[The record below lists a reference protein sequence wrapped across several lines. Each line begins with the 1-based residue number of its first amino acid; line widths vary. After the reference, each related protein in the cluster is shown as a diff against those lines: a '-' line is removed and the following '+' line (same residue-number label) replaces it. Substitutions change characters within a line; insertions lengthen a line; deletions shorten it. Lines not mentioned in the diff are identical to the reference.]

1 MAGIFPP
8 FRNEVTI
15 MPFGRYEPSDKN
27 AVGTAVTFFLIGV
40 GAGALAA
47 LALAPKTGKQFRRD
61 LKRGFDDAKDT
72 LQDWTEEA
80 RDRVRDAKER
90 VRDVAE
96 RGVDLAEDLRDAAR
110 EKAEPLRRV
119 ITRG

>member
-1 MAGIFPP
+1 MRI
-8 FRNEVTI
+8 
-15 MPFGRYEPSDKN
+15 GRYESSEGTN
-27 AVGTAVTFFLIGV
+27 VGTAVTFFLMGL
-40 GAGALAA
+40 GAGALVA

-80 RDRVRDAKER
+80 KDRARDAKER

-96 RGVDLAEDLRDAAR
+96 RGVDLAGDLREAAR
-110 EKAEPLRRV
+110 EKVEPLRRV
-119 ITRG
+119 INRG